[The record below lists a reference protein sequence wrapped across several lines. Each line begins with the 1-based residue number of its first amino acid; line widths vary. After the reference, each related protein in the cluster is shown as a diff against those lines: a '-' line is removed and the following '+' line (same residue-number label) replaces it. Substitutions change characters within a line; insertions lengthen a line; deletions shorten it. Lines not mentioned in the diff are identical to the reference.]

1 MEKVSTAP
9 VSVDAREKKIVRTSV
24 LGILANV
31 LLAAFKAIVG
41 LATHSI
47 AVVLDAV
54 NNLSDALS
62 SVVTIIG
69 TKLASKTPDKKHPL
83 GHGRIEYLSTTIVSM
98 LVLYAGVTAIVESI
112 KKIIHPESPDYSP
125 VSLLIIAVAVLVKV
139 FLGRYVKSIGE
150 KVHSDS
156 LIASGSD
163 ATFDAI
169 LSFSVLVTALL
180 SLTLHINLEAWVG
193 VAIAVFIIKAGIEM
207 LLDALDDIVGHRVD
221 FETIHGVKKTILE
234 SEPDVSGVYDLI
246 LHSYGPEKL
255 IGSVHVEIPDSYTAE
270 QIDALERRIAE
281 KVYAEHNIILA
292 GIGIYSRNL
301 SDDETAAMRSAVTK
315 IASAHDGVLQL
326 HGFYL
331 NKTEKIMNFDIILD
345 FSVKDRDSL
354 FMEIVQEIHEAF
366 PEYQLRPT
374 LDLDI

>member
-1 MEKVSTAP
+1 MNKVSTEPA
-9 VSVDAREKKIVRTSV
+9 SVDAREKKIVRTSI
-24 LGILANV
+24 LGILANTM
-31 LLAAFKAIVG
+31 LAAFKAIVG
-41 LATHSI
+41 MATHSI

-62 SVVTIIG
+62 SIVTIIG
-69 TKLASKTPDKKHPL
+69 TKLASRNPDKKHPL

-98 LVLYAGVTAIVESI
+98 LVLYAGVTAIVESV
-112 KKIIHPESPDYSP
+112 KKIIRPEAPDYSP
-125 VSLLIIAVAVLVKV
+125 VSLLVISVAVLVKV
-139 FLGRYVKSIGE
+139 FLGRYVKSVGE
-150 KVHSDS
+150 KVNSDS

-169 LSFSVLVTALL
+169 LSFSVLVTALI

-207 LLDALDDIVGHRVD
+207 LLDALDDIVGHRID
-221 FETIHGVKKTILE
+221 IETIHGVKKTILE

-246 LHSYGPEKL
+246 LHSYGPEKM
-255 IGSVHVEIPDSYTAE
+255 IGSVHVEIPDHYTAE

-292 GIGIYSRNL
+292 GIGIYSRNI

-345 FSVKDRDSL
+345 FSVKDRDGL
-354 FMEIVQEIHEAF
+354 FMEIVQEVHEAF
-366 PEYQLRPT
+366 PDYQLRPT

>member
-1 MEKVSTAP
+1 MNKVSTEPA
-9 VSVDAREKKIVRTSV
+9 SVDAREKKIVRTSI
-24 LGILANV
+24 LGILANTM
-31 LLAAFKAIVG
+31 LAAFKAIVG
-41 LATHSI
+41 MATHSI

-62 SVVTIIG
+62 SIVTIIG
-69 TKLASKTPDKKHPL
+69 TKLASRNPDKKHPL

-98 LVLYAGVTAIVESI
+98 LVLYAGVTAIVESV
-112 KKIIHPESPDYSP
+112 KKIIRPEAPDYSP
-125 VSLLIIAVAVLVKV
+125 ASLLIISVAVLVKV
-139 FLGRYVKSIGE
+139 FLGRYVKSVGE
-150 KVHSDS
+150 KVNSDS

-169 LSFSVLVTALL
+169 LSFSVLVTALI

-207 LLDALDDIVGHRVD
+207 LLDALDDIVGHRID
-221 FETIHGVKKTILE
+221 IETIHGVKKAILDSE
-234 SEPDVSGVYDLI
+234 SDVSGVYDLI
-246 LHSYGPEKL
+246 LHSYGPEKM
-255 IGSVHVEIPDSYTAE
+255 IGSVHVEIPDHYTAE

-292 GIGIYSRNL
+292 GIGIYSRNI

-345 FSVKDRDSL
+345 FSVKDRDGL

-366 PEYQLRPT
+366 PDYQLRPT

>member
-1 MEKVSTAP
+1 MNKVSTEPA
-9 VSVDAREKKIVRTSV
+9 SVDAREKKIVRTSI
-24 LGILANV
+24 LGILANTM
-31 LLAAFKAIVG
+31 LAAFKAIVG
-41 LATHSI
+41 MATHSI

-62 SVVTIIG
+62 SIVTIIG
-69 TKLASKTPDKKHPL
+69 TKLASRNPDKKHPL

-98 LVLYAGVTAIVESI
+98 LVLYAGVTAIVESV
-112 KKIIHPESPDYSP
+112 KKIIRPEAPDYSP
-125 VSLLIIAVAVLVKV
+125 VSLLVISVAVLVKV
-139 FLGRYVKSIGE
+139 FLGRYVKSVGE
-150 KVHSDS
+150 KVNSDS

-169 LSFSVLVTALL
+169 LSFSVLVTALI

-207 LLDALDDIVGHRVD
+207 LLDALDDIVGHRID
-221 FETIHGVKKTILE
+221 IETIHGVKKAILDSE
-234 SEPDVSGVYDLI
+234 SDVSGVYDLI
-246 LHSYGPEKL
+246 LHSYGPEKM
-255 IGSVHVEIPDSYTAE
+255 IGSVHVEIPDHYTAE

-292 GIGIYSRNL
+292 GIGIYSRNI

-345 FSVKDRDSL
+345 FSVKDRDGL

-366 PEYQLRPT
+366 PDYQLRPT